1 MKTTFGRTCLILA
14 LLSVSLAAAVPVG
27 LKAQN
32 DGITT
37 QAHIFRAQVAGM
49 QLQGSPDSDD
59 DVAAAPDADESDRTA
74 ACTER
79 DCVAPQ
85 QELALAR
92 IVHEPALTRTDAPQP
107 NEGKAF
113 SAPGDEVRPKSKD

>member
-14 LLSVSLAAAVPVG
+14 LLSLSLAGALSVG

-32 DGITT
+32 DRPTV
-37 QAHIFRAQVAGM
+37 QAHIFQAQVAGM

-59 DVAAAPDADESDRTA
+59 DVAAAPEADESDRTA

-79 DCVAPQ
+79 DCVTPK

-92 IVHEPALTRTDAPQP
+92 IVQEPVLTRTDAPLP
-107 NEGKAF
+107 NESKAF
-113 SAPGDEVRPKSKD
+113 VAPGDDVRPKSKD